1 MSAITDIHTN
11 DIGTVFIINI
21 SDSGVPVDLSGG
33 TSASN
38 VILFKRPDRTT
49 FNRPAVFDTDGKNGR
64 IKYVSVA
71 GDISMPG
78 VWYISARVNTENGQW
93 VATADTFTVHPVFE

>member
-1 MSAITDIHTN
+1 MSAITDIHTG
-11 DIGTVFIINI
+11 DTGTVFIITI
-21 SDSGVPVDLSGG
+21 SDTGVPVDLSSG

-49 FNRPAVFDTDGKNGR
+49 FNRPAVFDTDGKDGR

-71 GDISMPG
+71 GDISMP
-78 VWYISARVNTENGQW
+78 
-93 VATADTFTVHPVFE
+93 VFGILALE

>member
-1 MSAITDIHTN
+1 MSAITDIHTG
-11 DIGTVFIINI
+11 DTGTVFIITI
-21 SDSGVPVDLSGG
+21 SDTGVPVDLSSG

-49 FNRPAVFDTDGKNGR
+49 FNRPAVFDTDGKDGR
-64 IKYVSVA
+64 IKYVSA
-71 GDISMPG
+71 SGDINMPG
-78 VWYISARVNTENGQW
+78 VWHISARVNTANGQW